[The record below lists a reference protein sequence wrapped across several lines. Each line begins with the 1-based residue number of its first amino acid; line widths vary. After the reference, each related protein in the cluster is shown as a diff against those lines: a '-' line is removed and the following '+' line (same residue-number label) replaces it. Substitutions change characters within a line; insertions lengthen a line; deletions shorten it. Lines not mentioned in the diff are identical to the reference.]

1 MNQPLIPYFISSHPG
16 CDNEDMAN
24 LATETK
30 EMGFQLEQ
38 VQDFTPTPMT
48 VATVIYYSGVH
59 PYTLKPHKTVKDK
72 EEKLNQRRFFFWYK
86 RENHSFIKQSLNKA
100 NRPDLIEKLIG
111 TKKTEPRQIPKWL
124 EKKRNSQ
131 R

>member
-1 MNQPLIPYFISSHPG
+1 
-16 CDNEDMAN
+16 MAN
-24 LATETK
+24 LAVETK
-30 EMGFQLEQ
+30 ELGFKLEQ

-59 PYTLKPHKTVKDK
+59 PYTLKPYDTVKKK

-86 RENHSFIKQSLNKA
+86 RENHDHIRRTLKKA
-100 NRPDLIEKLIG
+100 NRPEMIEQLIG
-111 TKKTEPRQIPKWL
+111 NSQSTSQNASASKRAKPSWL
-124 EKKRNSQ
+124 EERRKNDKTRSSRKKR